1 MKDRYYGLLID
12 GKPVLVPDN
21 DLAVEL
27 NDLDHSDSGR
37 DEMGFMHRVVLRHN
51 VKSMSIK
58 YSTLNLEEYRYM
70 ESLFYQKTD
79 FSVAYRDLEGKTQ
92 TFRAYRSKHSIVI
105 HDAASGIVKNYS
117 FKIIE
122 C

>member
-1 MKDRYYGLLID
+1 MRERYYGLLFD
-12 GKPVLVPDN
+12 GKPILVPDN

-37 DEMGFMHRVVLRHN
+37 DELGFMHRIVLRN
-51 VKSMSIK
+51 GVKSLSIS
-58 YSTLNLEEYRYM
+58 YSSLTLEEYKYM

-79 FSVAYRDLEGKTQ
+79 FAVDYRALDGKAKE
-92 TFRAYRSKHSIVI
+92 FRAYRSKHSIVI
-105 HDAASGIVKNYS
+105 HNAASGIVKNYK